1 MLETNIGKILIHEKE
16 LRRRII
22 ELGREI
28 SADYK
33 DKDLVL
39 IVILNGAMIFYA
51 DLIREI
57 IPFSQSIWVDSIA
70 VSSYGMGTE
79 TSGTVKI
86 KKDINIDI
94 NGRNVLLLED
104 IIDTGLTLKHI
115 IEHLKK
121 RKPASLRSCVLLNK
135 VERRE
140 AEVNLEYIGFD
151 IPDKF
156 VVGYGL
162 DCAEEYRNLP
172 NIVALKP
179 ELYPS

>member
-16 LRRRII
+16 IRRRII

-33 DKDLVL
+33 DEDLVL

-57 IPFSQSIWVDSIA
+57 TLSSQSIWVDSIA

-86 KKDINIDI
+86 EKDINTDI
-94 NGRNVLLLED
+94 RGRNVLLLED
-104 IIDTGLTLKHI
+104 IIDTGLTLKFI
-115 IEHLKK
+115 IKHLKEK
-121 RKPASLRSCVLLNK
+121 KPASLRKCVLLNK
-135 VERRE
+135 AERRE
-140 AEVNLEYIGFD
+140 VEVDLDYIGFN
-151 IPDKF
+151 IPDEF

-162 DCAEEYRNLP
+162 DCAEQHRNLRH
-172 NIVALKP
+172 IVALKP
-179 ELYPS
+179 EFYPS

>member
-1 MLETNIGKILIHEKE
+1 MLETNIGKILIHEE
-16 LRRRII
+16 EIRRRIV

-33 DKDLVL
+33 DEDLVL

-57 IPFSQSIWVDSIA
+57 TLSSQSIWVDSVA

-86 KKDINIDI
+86 KKDIDIDI

-104 IIDTGLTLKHI
+104 IIDTGLTLRHI

-121 RKPASLRSCVLLNK
+121 RKPASLRNCVLLNK

-140 AEVNLEYIGFD
+140 VEVNLDYLGFG
-151 IPDKF
+151 ISNEF

-162 DCAEEYRNLP
+162 DCAGRYRNLCH
-172 NIVALKP
+172 IVALKP
-179 ELYPS
+179 EFYPS

>member
-1 MLETNIGKILIHEKE
+1 MLEMNIGKILIHEK
-16 LRRRII
+16 RIKRRIV

-57 IPFSQSIWVDSIA
+57 TPSSQSIWVNSIA

-86 KKDINIDI
+86 KKDVDIDI

-104 IIDTGLTLKHI
+104 IIDTGLTLRYI

-121 RKPASLRSCVLLNK
+121 RKPASLRNCVLLNK
-135 VERRE
+135 IERRE
-140 AEVNLEYIGFD
+140 VEVSLDYVGFD
-151 IPDKF
+151 IPNEF

-162 DCAEEYRNLP
+162 DYAEQYRNLRH
-172 NIVALKP
+172 VVVLKP
-179 ELYPS
+179 ELYLS